1 MDMQGFLKEFRDFA
15 VKGNMIDLA
24 IGVIIGVAFG
34 AIVSSIVD
42 DIFMP
47 LIGLIIGGVDFSN
60 LFIVLSNPND
70 VPVPS
75 VAAANEAGV
84 ATLNIGLFLN
94 ALVKFLIIA
103 FVLFLV
109 VKGINALKREAA
121 EDPAPAAPSK
131 EEVLLTEIR
140 DAIKAQAPAKAAPA
154 TATAKSVSE
163 APATAPRRSSTR
175 KPAARK
181 PTGQ

>member
-1 MDMQGFLKEFRDFA
+1 MASTMLKEFRDFA
-15 VKGNMIDLA
+15 IKGNMLDLA
-24 IGVIIGVAFG
+24 IGVIIGAAFG

-47 LIGLIIGGVDFSN
+47 LIGLILGRIDFSN
-60 LFIVLSNPND
+60 LFVVLNNPGN

-75 VAAANEAGV
+75 LAAAKAAGV

-103 FVLFLV
+103 WVLFMV
-109 VKGINALKREAA
+109 VKAINALKRQAAA
-121 EDPAPAAPSK
+121 EPAPPVPAPPTK

-140 DAIKAQAPAKAAPA
+140 DTLRGQAKA
-154 TATAKSVSE
+154 
-163 APATAPRRSSTR
+163 
-175 KPAARK
+175 
-181 PTGQ
+181 